1 MLAPLPIG
9 KMVCVG
15 RNYGAHAAELG
26 NAIPEQPLLFMKP
39 ASAWQPLYGF
49 VDGKDAER
57 QRRTNIV
64 HIPQGLGSCH
74 HELELTLLIGE
85 HLSSDSISAQA
96 ATANVALKAIA
107 GVGLG
112 LDLTLRDLQ
121 EQLKRQGQP
130 WERAKAFAGSAP
142 LTEFIAVED
151 LGVNLDELSFTLH
164 RNGSLQQHG
173 KVSDM
178 IFPIAQLVLDIATT
192 FSLQPGDIIFTGTPA
207 GVSALHAGD
216 ELVLAL
222 QAGEQEFTW
231 QAHVADATANAANTT
246 ANATATTNAQGQR
259 QGE

>member
-1 MLAPLPIG
+1 MVLCGAQFMAP
-9 KMVCVG
+9 
-15 RNYGAHAAELG
+15 NAAELG

-130 WERAKAFAGSAP
+130 WERAKAFAGQCAAYRV
-142 LTEFIAVED
+142 LLRLKTLV
-151 LGVNLDELSFTLH
+151 GVNLDELSFTLH

-231 QAHVADATANAANTT
+231 QAQVADSAHATANAAN
-246 ANATATTNAQGQR
+246 ATANAQGQR